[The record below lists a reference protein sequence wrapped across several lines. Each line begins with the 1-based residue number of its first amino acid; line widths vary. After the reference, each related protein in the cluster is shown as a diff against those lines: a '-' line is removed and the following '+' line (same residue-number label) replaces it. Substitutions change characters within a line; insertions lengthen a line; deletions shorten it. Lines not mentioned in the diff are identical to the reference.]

1 MSSFREQLLTD
12 VSGLCQQLY
21 QSRQAVVQT
30 QKLVSDDSKR
40 AILLLIFQLNQLR
53 EMDPFPS
60 ETEVDLT
67 SLEKLKTDIA
77 AEDSDK
83 QAIQDALM
91 EWAKNV
97 HANGTPRVVTA
108 SEESTEAPSP
118 INQRMIDNLS
128 VLRSAIDKS
137 RLRLL
142 RNRDPYDKDE
152 YVAARNAFTLAR
164 AVYQERLTL
173 NQITATNEEA
183 ARIEQVIIPAV
194 NQATG
199 ATFPETI
206 QAGADFM
213 SKKIFV

>member
-21 QSRQAVVQT
+21 ESRQAVVQA
-30 QKLVSDDSKR
+30 QKLVSDESKQ

-53 EMDPFPS
+53 EMDPFPKK
-60 ETEVDLT
+60 TEVDLAP
-67 SLEKLKTDIA
+67 LEKLKADIA
-77 AEDSDK
+77 AEESDK

-91 EWAKNV
+91 EWAKGV
-97 HANGTPRVVTA
+97 SGATMVVTA
-108 SEESTEAPSP
+108 PEESDEAPSP
-118 INQRMIDNLS
+118 INQRMIDSLS
-128 VLRSAIDKS
+128 VLRSSIDKS

-164 AVYQERLTL
+164 AIYQERLTL
-173 NQITATNEEA
+173 NQVTATNEEA

-194 NQATG
+194 NEATG